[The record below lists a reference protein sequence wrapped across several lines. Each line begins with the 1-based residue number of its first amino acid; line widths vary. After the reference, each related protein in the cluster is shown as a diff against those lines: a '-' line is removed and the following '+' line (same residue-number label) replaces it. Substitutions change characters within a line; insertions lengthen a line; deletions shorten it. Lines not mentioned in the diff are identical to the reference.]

1 MKTWSFGT
9 HILSKEIS
17 ACIFRSLLGNIDLMI
32 FQIVFFSRDKISSST
47 ALWHVE
53 KKTFMHSKQ
62 QNDAILS

>member
-17 ACIFRSLLGNIDLMI
+17 ACIFLSLLGDIDLMI

-47 ALWHVE
+47 ALW